1 MFPRVP
7 TLRVGALAAFVA
19 VGIALAP
26 AAADAAPKP
35 KKYHF
40 EVSEVTARPEVA
52 ADVAAIAQP
61 RVKAQIDK
69 AFASHDQLVFTLD
82 GAPDPKTSA
91 EAYRKYIER
100 KGLSGSF
107 LVTIEITEASQ
118 ALEAMPDRP
127 KEQRLTVHLALHTLG
142 EAIPG
147 RTMGFTGDGT
157 ATIKIEIGKTLR
169 DKDRD
174 YAWDQAAEL
183 AVADAIKTSLAQ
195 LDKPQK
201 KQ

>member
-1 MFPRVP
+1 MSPRLLGALL
-7 TLRVGALAAFVA
+7 TVGAIVAAS
-19 VGIALAP
+19 P
-26 AAADAAPKP
+26 AAHAAPKL

-40 EVSEVTARPEVA
+40 ELTDVTVRGEVSP
-52 ADVAAIAQP
+52 DVGAVAQP
-61 RVKAQIDK
+61 RIKGQVEK
-69 AFASHDQLVFTLD
+69 AFASHEQLVPTPD
-82 GAPDPKTSA
+82 GAPDPKTNA

-107 LVTIEITEASQ
+107 LVTVEITEASQ
-118 ALEAMPDRP
+118 SVEPMPDRP
-127 KEQRLTVHLALHTLG
+127 SEQRLTIHLALHTLG
-142 EAIPG
+142 ETIPG

-157 ATIKIEIGKTLR
+157 ATIKIEVGKTVR